1 MKTYEIKL
9 IKAKLVAEIA
19 EHIEYHIASLNEVI
33 KSDMQYYKKSED
45 EYNKKKYQE
54 SLLKSDL
61 ITKIKITVDDIE
73 L

>member
-19 EHIEYHIASLNEVI
+19 EHIEYHIASVHEII
-33 KSDMQYYKKSED
+33 KSDLQYYENQED
-45 EYNKKKYQE
+45 ETSKKLYKE
-54 SLLKSDL
+54 NLAKADLL
-61 ITKIKITVDDIE
+61 TKIKITVDGID

>member
-19 EHIEYHIASLNEVI
+19 EHIDYHIASVYELI
-33 KSDMQYYKKSED
+33 KSDLQYYENQKDETSKKLYEENLAKAD
-45 EYNKKKYQE
+45 
-54 SLLKSDL
+54 LL
-61 ITKIKITVDDIE
+61 TKIKITVDGIE